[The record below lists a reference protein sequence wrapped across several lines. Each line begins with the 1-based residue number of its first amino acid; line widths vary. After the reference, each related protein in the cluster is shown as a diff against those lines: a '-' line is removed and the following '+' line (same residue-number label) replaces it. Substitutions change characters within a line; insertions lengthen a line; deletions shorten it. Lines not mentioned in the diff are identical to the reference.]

1 MLRDNILS
9 YSRVFTQLCPDYDMW
24 WARILYM
31 FSGPRNT
38 TGLSEY
44 FMNCPVVFQ
53 GRITTRQWPN
63 YSGLLGCFPGFSG
76 VGFCRITNRLCR
88 GEAVSP
94 TYWRAQIVFIV
105 ATLQLTEGHRLHH
118 PPLPSIFYS
127 RSVFP
132 FTHASRVPMNIVFI
146 VKYSY
151 Y

>member
-1 MLRDNILS
+1 MFSHN
-9 YSRVFTQLCPDYDMW
+9 FTLIMMCDEPTYCTRFPVPVTLPDYQN
-24 WARILYM
+24 ISGIVPL
-31 FSGPRNT
+31 FSKD
-38 TGLSEY
+38 GLQ
-44 FMNCPVVFQ
+44 PA
-53 GRITTRQWPN
+53 N
-63 YSGLLGCFPGFSG
+63 YSGRLGCSPGFSG
-76 VGFCRITNRLCR
+76 VGFCRITNCLCR

-146 VKYSY
+146 VKSFSSNFFFASIKT
-151 Y
+151 